1 MHTIRP
7 ALASSAAS
15 LRMERNANG
24 EGAETNKKAVRDTK
38 AAGSAGKNHA
48 LRVPASSHAY
58 HTHLVAEPSSPLAQ
72 GLAACGTVQPSRC
85 SPHRPLLRHLSRQG
99 STHARCRP
107 VTLSPALAL
116 APLSA
121 ASSPV
126 RFGLPLAAAAGRP
139 HSSPPACGRAAR
151 TVAATWTRC
160 VMGWHVAGGRIG
172 CQGSF
177 KDRCRLGRANV
188 GLTVTVCKHWFD
200 RVLRCLASKSLVTAC
215 AQRTCRV
222 SPRRRSRARGGS
234 RQV

>member
-1 MHTIRP
+1 MHITY
-7 ALASSAAS
+7 L
-15 LRMERNANG
+15 E
-24 EGAETNKKAVRDTK
+24 V
-38 AAGSAGKNHA
+38 
-48 LRVPASSHAY
+48 
-58 HTHLVAEPSSPLAQ
+58 EPSSPLAQ
-72 GLAACGTVQPSRC
+72 GLAACGTEQPSRC
-85 SPHRPLLRHLSRQG
+85 HRHHPLLRQLFRPG

-126 RFGLPLAAAAGRP
+126 RFGLPLAAAGGRP

-177 KDRCRLGRANV
+177 KDRCGLDRATLV
-188 GLTVTVCKHWFD
+188 DSVQVWFD
-200 RVLRCLASKSLVTAC
+200 PPAKAQSAAASGQQVMSDCVC
-215 AQRTCRV
+215 ATHL
-222 SPRRRSRARGGS
+222 
-234 RQV
+234 